1 MATGQA
7 AETMADEAL
16 IGTEAAGG
24 VTRGAAN
31 VTLRQ
36 RFAAWS
42 RRRDLPRLLAIALAG
57 AAVTSGA
64 MTYVTMSG
72 TAPFPPDPQIIL
84 ILLNVDLVLLL
95 SLGAL
100 VASQL
105 VKLWGER
112 RRGEA
117 GARLHIRMA
126 ALFSLVAL
134 TPTIVVA
141 VFSALFLH
149 FGMQSWFSEKV
160 SSALNRSLVVAET
173 YVHEQT
179 DSIRISSL
187 AAAMQLN
194 GQAVHLA
201 RQPQL
206 IPRLLNETAAALSLT
221 EAVVLHRNGD
231 LVASN
236 DLGSAAEIEPMPE
249 WAMNAASEGRLVLL
263 PGEGDRARALIKL
276 GGFVDAYL
284 YVARS
289 LQPEVVDHTR
299 QIQAVMRDYK
309 RLEEER
315 YGIQI
320 TFVMIFILVALL
332 VLLSSVWLG
341 LNFANRIAHPI
352 GGLIAAADRVRTGEL
367 TARVAEPPHDD
378 EIGSLSRAFNRMT
391 GQIHSQQQALQ
402 DANLQLD
409 ERRRFTEAVLAGVSA
424 GVIGLDADG
433 RITLP
438 NPSALALLDASQD
451 DLSGRALE
459 DAIPEM
465 AELLVQ
471 ARAQPLAEDHV
482 ELVRGERRR
491 TLHVRIVT
499 ERDGP
504 RIDGFVVTFDDI
516 TDLVSAQ
523 RRAAWADVA
532 QRIAHEIKNPLTP
545 IQLSAQRLKRKYL
558 SEITTQP
565 DVFEDCTD
573 IIVRQVGDIR
583 QMIDA
588 FSSFARMPA
597 PVIERAELTDIV
609 ERAVALHRLA
619 SPEIAFEIER
629 PDDEVHLDCDAR
641 QIGRALTNVLKNAI
655 EAIESR
661 APDATVAGRIVIRVR
676 EVDGHWR
683 VEVEDNGPGLPT
695 ELRDRLTEPYVT
707 NRADGT
713 GLGLAI
719 VRRII
724 EDHGGR
730 LILENGAEGGAR
742 VTLVFA
748 TTGKGH
754 PTPAEGVSRW
764 PAIF

>member
-1 MATGQA
+1 
-7 AETMADEAL
+7 MADEAL
-16 IGTEAAGG
+16 IGTKAADG
-24 VTRGAAN
+24 VARGSAGAQ
-31 VTLRQ
+31 LGR

-42 RRRDLPRLLAIALAG
+42 RRRELPRLLAIALAC
-57 AAVTSGA
+57 AAVISGA
-64 MTYVTMSG
+64 ITYITMSG
-72 TAPFPPDPQIIL
+72 SAPFPPDPQIIL
-84 ILLNVDLVLLL
+84 ILLNIDLVLLL

-112 RRGEA
+112 RRGAA
-117 GARLHIRMA
+117 GARLHTRMA

-134 TPTIVVA
+134 TPTIIVA

-160 SSALNRSLVVAET
+160 SSALNRSLVVAQT
-173 YVHEQT
+173 YVQEQT
-179 DSIRISSL
+179 DSIRISTL
-187 AAAMQLN
+187 AAALQLN
-194 GQAVHLA
+194 GQAIHLA
-201 RQPQL
+201 QNPHL
-206 IPRLLNETAAALSLT
+206 MPRLLNETANALSLS
-221 EAVVLHRNGD
+221 EAVVLRRNGD
-231 LVASN
+231 IVARN
-236 DLGSAAEIEPMPE
+236 DLGFIAELNPVPE
-249 WAMNAASEGRLVLL
+249 WAMNGAANGRLVIL
-263 PGEGDRARALIKL
+263 PGDSDRVRALIKL
-276 GGFVDAYL
+276 GGFIDAYL

-289 LQPEVVDHTR
+289 LQHEVIDHTR
-299 QIQAVMRDYK
+299 QIQAEMRDYQ

-320 TFVMIFILVALL
+320 TFVMIFILIALL
-332 VLLSSVWLG
+332 VLLSAVWLG

-352 GGLIAAADRVRTGEL
+352 GGLIAAADRVRAGEL
-367 TARVAEPPHDD
+367 AARVSEPPHDD

-402 DANLQLD
+402 DANRQLD
-409 ERRRFTEAVLAGVSA
+409 DRRRFTEAVLAGVSA
-424 GVIGLDADG
+424 GVIGLDAEG

-438 NPSALALLDASQD
+438 NPSALTLLDAGRE
-451 DLSGRALE
+451 DLVGRALE

-465 AELLVQ
+465 AELLAQ
-471 ARAQPLAEDHV
+471 ARIGPQPLVEDHV
-482 ELVRGERRR
+482 ELVRGEHRR
-491 TLHVRIVT
+491 TWLVRIVS
-499 ERDGP
+499 ERADG

-516 TDLVSAQ
+516 TALVSAQ

-558 SEITTQP
+558 NEISSQP

-597 PVIERAELTDIV
+597 PVLQQENLIEIV
-609 ERAVALHRLA
+609 ERAVSLHRLA
-619 SPEIAFEIER
+619 SPEIAFETER
-629 PDDEVHLDCDAR
+629 PDGSVLLDCDAR

-655 EAIESR
+655 EAIESQ
-661 APDATVAGRIVIRVR
+661 ATDTRPAGRIVTRVR

-683 VEVEDNGPGLPT
+683 VEVEDNGPGLPSA
-695 ELRDRLTEPYVT
+695 LRDRLTEPYVT

-730 LILENGAEGGAR
+730 LTLESGADSGAR

-748 TTGKGH
+748 ATGTEH
-754 PTPAEGVSRW
+754 PMQADGES
-764 PAIF
+764 

>member
-1 MATGQA
+1 
-7 AETMADEAL
+7 MADEA
-16 IGTEAAGG
+16 IGTEAGG
-24 VTRGAAN
+24 SAVPRSTGSA
-31 VTLRQ
+31 LRR
-36 RFAAWS
+36 RFVAWS
-42 RRRDLPRLLAIALAG
+42 RRRDLPRWLAIGLACAALACG
-57 AAVTSGA
+57 AI
-64 MTYVTMSG
+64 TYATMSG
-72 TAPFPPDPQIIL
+72 SAPFAPDPQTIL

-105 VKLWGER
+105 VKLWIER
-112 RRGEA
+112 RRGAA
-117 GARLHIRMA
+117 GARLHTRMA
-126 ALFSLVAL
+126 TLFSLVAL

-160 SSALNRSLVVAET
+160 SSAISGSQAVAQT
-173 YVHEQT
+173 YVQEQGNNL
-179 DSIRISSL
+179 RISTL
-187 AAAMQLN
+187 AAAMELNSRAVQL
-194 GQAVHLA
+194 V

-206 IPRLLNETAAALSLT
+206 MPQLLNQTVAALSLS
-221 EAVVLHRNGD
+221 EAVMFRRNGD
-231 LVASN
+231 ILARN
-236 DLGSAAEIEPMPE
+236 GPGFAAEIEPVPD
-249 WAMNAASEGRLVLL
+249 WAINSATEGKLVIL
-263 PGEGDRARALIKL
+263 PGDGDSMRALVKL
-276 GGFVDAYL
+276 VGFVDVYL

-299 QIQAVMRDYK
+299 HIQSVIREYQS
-309 RLEEER
+309 LEDER

-320 TFVMIFILVALL
+320 TFVIIFILVALL
-332 VLLSSVWLG
+332 VLLSAVWLG
-341 LNFANRIAHPI
+341 LQFANRIAHPI
-352 GGLIAAADRVRTGEL
+352 GGLIAAAERVRAGEL
-367 TARVAEPPHDD
+367 AARVAEPPQDD

-402 DANLQLD
+402 DANIELD

-438 NPSALALLDASQD
+438 NPSALALLESSMNA
-451 DLSGRALE
+451 LTGRALE
-459 DAIPEM
+459 DAIPET
-465 AELLVQ
+465 ADLL
-471 ARAQPLAEDHV
+471 ARARTRSQPLVEDQV
-482 ELVRGERRR
+482 ELVRGEHRR
-491 TLHVRIVT
+491 TLLVRIVT
-499 ERDGP
+499 ERDDH

-516 TDLVSAQ
+516 TALVSAQ

-558 SEITTQP
+558 GEISTQP

-597 PVIERAELTDIV
+597 PSLERVDLIDVV
-609 ERAVALHRLA
+609 ERAVVLHRLA
-619 SPEIAFEIER
+619 SPEIVFEVER
-629 PDDEVHLDCDAR
+629 PNDDVRLDCDPR

-661 APDATVAGRIVIRVR
+661 PPDAKPAGRIVIRVR
-676 EVDGHWR
+676 EDDGQWR
-683 VEVEDNGPGLPT
+683 IEIEDNGPGLP
-695 ELRDRLTEPYVT
+695 EALRGRLAEPYVT
-707 NRADGT
+707 HRTDGT

-719 VRRII
+719 VRRIM

-730 LILENGAEGGAR
+730 LIIEDGIKGGAR

-748 TTGKGH
+748 AAGTERI
-754 PTPAEGVSRW
+754 TPAEGKS
-764 PAIF
+764 

>member
-1 MATGQA
+1 
-7 AETMADEAL
+7 MADEAL
-16 IGTEAAGG
+16 IGTGTAGG
-24 VTRGAAN
+24 GARGAAGAS
-31 VTLRQ
+31 LGQ
-36 RFAAWS
+36 RLVAWS
-42 RRRDLPRLLAIALAG
+42 RRNEIRRLLAIALAG
-57 AAVTSGA
+57 AAVASGA

-72 TAPFPPDPQIIL
+72 SAPFPPDPQIIL

-105 VKLWGER
+105 VKLWIER
-112 RRGEA
+112 RRGAA
-117 GARLHIRMA
+117 GARLHTRMA

-206 IPRLLNETAAALSLT
+206 LPRLLNETAVGLSLT
-221 EAVVLHRNGD
+221 ETVVLRRNGD
-231 LVASN
+231 ILARN
-236 DLGSAAEIEPMPE
+236 ELGFAAEVEPMPE
-249 WAMNAASEGRLVLL
+249 WAMNAAAEGRLVIL
-263 PGEGDRARALIKL
+263 PGDGDRTRALIKL
-276 GGFVDAYL
+276 GGFANAYL

-289 LQPEVVDHTR
+289 LQPQVVDHTR
-299 QIQAVMRDYK
+299 QIQAVMRDYQ
-309 RLEEER
+309 RLEDER

-320 TFVMIFILVALL
+320 TFVMIFIMVALL
-332 VLLSSVWLG
+332 VLLSAVWLG

-352 GGLIAAADRVRTGEL
+352 GGLIAAADRVRAGEL
-367 TARVAEPPHDD
+367 TARVTESPHDD

-438 NPSALALLDASQD
+438 NPSALALLDASEA
-451 DLSGRALE
+451 DLSGHALG

-465 AELLVQ
+465 AELLVR
-471 ARAQPLAEDHV
+471 ARAQAHPLVEDQV

-491 TLHVRIVT
+491 TLLVRIVT
-499 ERDGP
+499 ERADG
-504 RIDGFVVTFDDI
+504 RIDGFVATFDDI
-516 TDLVSAQ
+516 TALVSAQ

-558 SEITTQP
+558 GEISTQP

-597 PVIERAELTDIV
+597 PEIERAELTDIV

-629 PDDEVHLDCDAR
+629 PDDDVHLDCDAR

-661 APDATVAGRIVIRVR
+661 PADASAAGRIVITVR
-676 EVDGHWR
+676 EADGHWR
-683 VEVEDNGPGLPT
+683 LEVEDNGPGLPA

-724 EDHGGR
+724 EEHGGR
-730 LILENGAEGGAR
+730 LNLENGAEEGAR

-748 TTGKGH
+748 AAGMEH
-754 PTPAEGVSRW
+754 LTPDEGEN
-764 PAIF
+764 

>member
-1 MATGQA
+1 
-7 AETMADEAL
+7 MADEAL
-16 IGTEAAGG
+16 IGTETAGG
-24 VTRGAAN
+24 VGRGTASAS
-31 VTLRQ
+31 LGQ
-36 RFAAWS
+36 RLAAWS
-42 RRRDLPRLLAIALAG
+42 RRRELPRWLAIMLAG

-72 TAPFPPDPQIIL
+72 SAPFPPDPQTIL

-105 VKLWGER
+105 VKLWIER

-117 GARLHIRMA
+117 GARLHTRMA

-160 SSALNRSLVVAET
+160 SSALNRSLVVAQT

-206 IPRLLNETAAALSLT
+206 LPRLLNETAAGLSLT
-221 EAVVLHRNGD
+221 EAVVLRRNGD
-231 LVASN
+231 ILARN
-236 DLGSAAEIEPMPE
+236 DPGLAAEVEPMPE
-249 WAMNAASEGRLVLL
+249 WALNAAADGRLVLL
-263 PGEGDRARALIKL
+263 PGDGDRARALIKL
-276 GGFVDAYL
+276 AGFTNAYL
-284 YVARS
+284 YVARA
-289 LQPEVVDHTR
+289 LQPQVVDHTR
-299 QIQAVMRDYK
+299 QIQAVMRDYQ

-332 VLLSSVWLG
+332 VLLSAVWLG

-352 GGLIAAADRVRTGEL
+352 GGLIAAADRVRAGEL
-367 TARVAEPPHDD
+367 TARVTEPPQDD
-378 EIGSLSRAFNRMT
+378 EMGSLSRAFNRMT

-433 RITLP
+433 QITLP
-438 NPSALALLDASQD
+438 NPSALALLDASND
-451 DLSGRALE
+451 ELSGHALE

-465 AELLVQ
+465 AELLDL
-471 ARAQPLAEDHV
+471 ARSQAQPLVEDHLEV
-482 ELVRGERRR
+482 VRGERRR
-491 TLHVRIVT
+491 TLLVRIVT
-499 ERDGP
+499 ERADD

-516 TDLVSAQ
+516 TALVSAQ

-558 SEITTQP
+558 SEISSQP

-597 PVIERAELTDIV
+597 PVIKRTELTGII
-609 ERAVALHRLA
+609 ERTVALHRLA
-619 SPEIAFEIER
+619 SPEIALEIER
-629 PDDEVHLDCDAR
+629 PDDDVHLDCDAG

-655 EAIESR
+655 EAIEICD
-661 APDATVAGRIVIRVR
+661 PDASVAGRIVITVR

-683 VEVEDNGPGLPT
+683 LEVEDNGPGLPD

-730 LILENGAEGGAR
+730 LNLEDGAEGGAR

-748 TTGKGH
+748 AAGMEH
-754 PTPAEGVSRW
+754 PVPDEGES
-764 PAIF
+764 